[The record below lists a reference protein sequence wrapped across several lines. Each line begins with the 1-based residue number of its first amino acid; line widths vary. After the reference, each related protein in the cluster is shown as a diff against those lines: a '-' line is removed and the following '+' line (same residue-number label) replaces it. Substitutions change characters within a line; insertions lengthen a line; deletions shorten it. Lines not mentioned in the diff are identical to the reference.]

1 MDYKVKLQNNNNVF
15 RDNNTDLQAVL
26 ETINNLP
33 EASVSENLDEE
44 IATQEEKIASQDEL
58 IASIAA
64 ALEGKAAGGGS
75 GVDTCTV
82 RFVSAGRV
90 QFNGLCLYTT
100 CVDGNITHQSYTNNS
115 SYTFDITL
123 ENVVCDSLVIF
134 DWQEGISMFGIAIE
148 GSSTASH
155 IEEGYYYNMNS
166 PCFKAPS
173 EPNVICTI
181 TFNDDN

>member
-15 RDNNTDLQAVL
+15 RGNNTDLQAVL

-33 EASVSENLDEE
+33 EAGVSENLDEE
-44 IATQEEKIASQDEL
+44 ITTQEEKIASQDEL
-58 IASIAA
+58 IAGIAA

-75 GVDTCTV
+75 VDTCTV
-82 RFVSAGRV
+82 RFVSTSLVR
-90 QFNGLCLYTT
+90 FNGLCLYTT
-100 CVDGNITHQSYTNNS
+100 CVDGNITHQSYTGDA

-123 ENVVCDSLVIF
+123 ENVICNSLIIF
-134 DWQEGISMFGIAIE
+134 DWQEGMHMFGITIE

-155 IEEGYYYNMNS
+155 IDEGEYYNMNS

-173 EPNVICTI
+173 EANAICTI
-181 TFNDDN
+181 TFDDGD